1 MKIDIDT
8 LIFLVYIVINVGV
21 GLYLGRGVTT
31 LKDYALGGRNFSTGT
46 LVSTIMAAW
55 LGGDYLFITLAQ
67 VYTTGLHYAI
77 GCTGMAFGLFIIA
90 KIFVPRMGEFLGD
103 ISVASAMGNL
113 YGPRVR
119 LIAAMTGSI
128 VAAGFI
134 AVQFKVFG
142 DLFKHYVGISDQYTI
157 FIAGA
162 IVVMYSAFGGIRS
175 VAFTD
180 IIQFFTFGILIPVL
194 SMILWNEYVEMRGFS
209 FANATS
215 SPLFDYREYIGLS
228 NNNFWSMAILFLLF
242 AIPGFDP
249 TLFQR
254 ISIGRTVAQVQ
265 SAFTIS
271 SLLLLFILLGMSWI
285 GFLLF
290 NVDNTLQPENLV
302 HYIIN
307 NHAHTGLK
315 GFILIG
321 IVAMCMSNA
330 DANLNSASVVLTHD
344 FCNPLGVKFKSEL
357 FLSKTI
363 AITLGCGA
371 MFLASLDYDLLSLV
385 FLTQSFH
392 GPIVAIPLMLAIL
405 GFRST
410 EKAVLIGM
418 AAGLITVIVWRAF
431 FMDATGVDSIV
442 PGMIGN
448 IIFFIGSH
456 YVLRQSGGW
465 VGVKDNAPLVQAR
478 LERERKWF
486 RIVKVLREFSFL
498 QFCKNN
504 APKQERTYIA
514 FGIFCL
520 ISTTCTMYSIPSKG
534 MLYEDVLLFLYE
546 TVLTVSVLFTTYAL
560 WPASLR
566 KETFVHI
573 FWNVSLLYVPIICS
587 TFFVMLSNFGQLQMI
602 IFLVN
607 LISVATLLRW
617 QVAIIAIP
625 LGVFAAIE
633 CFELYM
639 GVSITHSNIVNLEF
653 KITYLLIL
661 LSSMLIMFF
670 KPKQEEHD
678 LTEAQKYYLGQKIQ
692 SQEKELQDL
701 INLKM
706 EFLRNLNHEVQTPV
720 TGITSMGQALLEN
733 YDNLT
738 ENERKDYIKIIAQS
752 SERFKSYTNNILDL
766 SKLLSVN
773 YALNISDVNLS
784 ALIYE
789 RLEDCI
795 KLYLE
800 GKHLSFVTDIAEDV
814 MLSCDKYYIQI
825 VLDNLII
832 NSINY
837 SKEGKVTITLKQHS
851 NKIEF
856 SIQDEGIGIPVREL
870 FDVFE
875 AFTVSSKTRTPAG
888 GRGVGLALCKKSIE
902 AHGGK
907 IWAESNGEKGAV
919 FKFEIMNEKK

>member
-1 MKIDIDT
+1 MKFDIDT
-8 LIFLVYIVINVGV
+8 IIFLVYIAINVGV
-21 GLYLGRGVTT
+21 GLYLGRGVKNI
-31 LKDYALGGRNFSTGT
+31 KDYALGGRNFSTGT

-67 VYTTGLHYAI
+67 VYTTGLHYAVA
-77 GCTGMAFGLFIIA
+77 CTGMAFGLLLVA
-90 KIFVPRMGEFLGD
+90 RVFVPRMGEFLGN

-119 LIAAMTGSI
+119 LIAAVTGAI

-142 DLFKHYVGISDQYTI
+142 DLFKHYVGISDKYTI
-157 FIAGA
+157 FIAGTV
-162 IVVMYSAFGGIRS
+162 VVMYSAFGGIRS

-194 SMILWNEYVEMRGFS
+194 SMILWNEYVGVRGFS

-215 SPLFDYREYIGLS
+215 SPLFDYREFIGLS
-228 NNNFWSMAILFLLF
+228 NHNFWSMVVLFLLF
-242 AIPGFDP
+242 VIPGFDP

-254 ISIGRTVAQVQ
+254 ISIGRSVAQVK

-271 SLLLLFILLGMSWI
+271 SILLLFILLGMSWI

-330 DANLNSASVVLTHD
+330 DANINAASVVLTHD
-344 FCNPLGVKFKSEL
+344 FCDPLGIKLRSEL

-371 MFLASLDYDLLSLV
+371 IFLASLDYDLLSLV
-385 FLTQSFH
+385 FLTQSFNM
-392 GPIVAIPLMLAIL
+392 PIVAVPLMLAIL

-418 AAGLITVIVWRAF
+418 AVGFITVIVWRAF

-442 PGMIGN
+442 PGMLGN
-448 IIFFIGSH
+448 IIFFMGSH
-456 YVLRQSGGW
+456 YILRQSGGW
-465 VGVKDNAPLVQAR
+465 IGIKDKAPLVQAK
-478 LERERKWF
+478 LERERKWN
-486 RIVKVLREFSFL
+486 RIAKSIQEFSFL

-504 APKQERTYIA
+504 APKQERTYVA

-534 MLYEDVLLFLYE
+534 MPYENVLLFFYE
-546 TVLTVSVLFTTYAL
+546 TMLMVSVLFTTYYL

-566 KETFVHI
+566 KDTFVHV
-573 FWNVSLLYVPIICS
+573 FWNISILYVPIICS

-617 QVAIIAIP
+617 QVAIIMIP
-625 LGVFAAIE
+625 IVVFAAIE
-633 CFELYM
+633 FFESSM
-639 GVSITHSNIVNLEF
+639 GIRITHANIVNLEF

-661 LSSMLIMFF
+661 LSGILIMFF

-678 LTEAQKYYLGQKIQ
+678 LTEAQKSYLGEKIQ
-692 SQEKELQDL
+692 SHEKELQDL
-701 INLKM
+701 INLKS

-733 YDNLT
+733 YDNLS
-738 ENERKDYIKIIAQS
+738 ESQRKDYIKIIAQS

-766 SKLLSVN
+766 SKLSSLN
-773 YALNISDVNLS
+773 YTLNMSDVNLS
-784 ALIYE
+784 DLVYE
-789 RLEDCI
+789 RLENCI
-795 KLYLE
+795 KLYLD
-800 GKHLSFVTDIAEDV
+800 GKNLEFVTQIEEDV
-814 MLSCDKYYIQI
+814 MLKCDRYYIQI

-837 SKEGKVTITLKQHS
+837 SKEGKVTIILK
-851 NKIEF
+851 NLGDKIEF
-856 SIQDEGIGIPVREL
+856 SIQDEGMGIPKREL

-875 AFTVSSKTRTPAG
+875 AFTVSSKTKSIAG

-902 AHGGK
+902 AHSGK
-907 IWAESNGEKGAV
+907 IWAESDGEKGAI
-919 FKFEIMNEKK
+919 FRFEIAVAKG